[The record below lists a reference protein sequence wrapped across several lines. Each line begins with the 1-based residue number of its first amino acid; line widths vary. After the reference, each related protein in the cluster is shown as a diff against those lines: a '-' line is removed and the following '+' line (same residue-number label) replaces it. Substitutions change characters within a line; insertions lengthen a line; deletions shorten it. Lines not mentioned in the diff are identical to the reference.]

1 MNVKPFIPHDL
12 NKIKVDWQ
20 QLFPII
26 IEANKSL
33 ERYDAFLQ
41 NLINHELLIAPLLTR
56 EAVYSSRIEGTQVTV
71 EDIMLHEGGA
81 YVREKQ
87 LEYNADIKET
97 VNYKKAL
104 LYGAEMV
111 TIRELSLTLIK
122 ELQRMLLSDV
132 RGSKVLIG
140 EFRKRQVWIGNAG
153 TPIEKARFIPPDS
166 VIVREHLEKFEKFI
180 KAEYKDTLVQLAI
193 MHAQFEIIHPFE
205 DDNGRVGRLLI
216 PLFLKWK
223 KILHSPSFYL
233 SEYLEENR
241 SEYYDKLLAVSAKND
256 WNGWIK
262 YML

>member
-1 MNVKPFIPHDL
+1 M
-12 NKIKVDWQ
+12 
-20 QLFPII
+20 
-26 IEANKSL
+26 
-33 ERYDAFLQ
+33 
-41 NLINHELLIAPLLTR
+41 
-56 EAVYSSRIEGTQVTV
+56 
-71 EDIMLHEGGA
+71 
-81 YVREKQ
+81 
-87 LEYNADIKET
+87 
-97 VNYKKAL
+97 
-104 LYGAEMV
+104 
-111 TIRELSLTLIK
+111 
-122 ELQRMLLSDV
+122 
-132 RGSKVLIG
+132 
-140 EFRKRQVWIGNAG
+140 WIGNAG

>member
-1 MNVKPFIPHDL
+1 
-12 NKIKVDWQ
+12 
-20 QLFPII
+20 
-26 IEANKSL
+26 
-33 ERYDAFLQ
+33 
-41 NLINHELLIAPLLTR
+41 
-56 EAVYSSRIEGTQVTV
+56 
-71 EDIMLHEGGA
+71 
-81 YVREKQ
+81 
-87 LEYNADIKET
+87 
-97 VNYKKAL
+97 
-104 LYGAEMV
+104 
-111 TIRELSLTLIK
+111 
-122 ELQRMLLSDV
+122 MLLSDV
-132 RGSKVLIG
+132 RGSKVLVG
-140 EFRKRQVWIGNAG
+140 EFRKRQVQIGKSG
-153 TPIEKARFIPPDS
+153 TPIGKARFIPPDP

-180 KAEYKDTLVQLAI
+180 KAEYKNTLVQLVI